1 MKKTHDYDSAFK
13 TLKNR
18 HKRLFIAVI
27 NEAFHK
33 SYPTD
38 SEIRILPSE
47 GFFHDREKAEDE
59 VIEERINDFLL
70 SVDGDYYLLEC
81 QTYDDDSIVLR
92 LAEYTFLAARS
103 VADYG
108 RERIVLPM
116 PYFTVLYIKPTGETP
131 RTTTIT
137 YRFPDGETFDYESE
151 NIFLNELTKEA
162 IIEKKLYALI
172 PFYIARYEK
181 ELVTEKDYEK
191 AIKDLEY
198 FRDKMIELRKKE
210 ELNDYE
216 IDDLRDCVNQIVMHI
231 TDGNEIE
238 KEVVSVM
245 GGEIF
250 EMHSEKIIREA
261 TEPLIQKL
269 ADKDKEILDKDR
281 QISERDKKISEV
293 KSRADE
299 AENRADKAES
309 RADEAENRADEAE
322 NRASMLEE
330 ELEKQRKKLQK
341 LEQKL
346 READGAND

>member
-33 SYPTD
+33 SYPKD

-59 VIEERINDFLL
+59 VIKERINDFLL
-70 SVDGDYYLLEC
+70 SVEGDYYLLEC

-103 VADYG
+103 VADYD

-137 YRFPDGETFDYESE
+137 YRFPDGETFDYKSE

-198 FRDKMIELRKKE
+198 FRDKMIELRKEE

-269 ADKDKEILDKDR
+269 ADKDKEISDKDR
-281 QISERDKKISEV
+281 QISE
-293 KSRADE
+293 
-299 AENRADKAES
+299 AES
-309 RADEAENRADEAE
+309 RADEAE

-330 ELEKQRKKLQK
+330 ELEKQRKKLQI
-341 LEQKL
+341 LEEKL
-346 READGAND
+346 READGK

>member
-70 SVDGDYYLLEC
+70 CVGGDYYLLEC

-137 YRFPDGETFDYESE
+137 YRFPDGETFDYKSE

-281 QISERDKKISEV
+281 QISDKDKQISDRDKQISE
-293 KSRADE
+293 
-299 AENRADKAES
+299 AES
-309 RADEAENRADEAE
+309 RADEAESRADEAKSRADEAE
-322 NRASMLEE
+322 NRASMLEQ
-330 ELEKQRKKLQK
+330 ELEKQRKKLQM
-341 LEQKL
+341 LEEKL
-346 READGAND
+346 READGK